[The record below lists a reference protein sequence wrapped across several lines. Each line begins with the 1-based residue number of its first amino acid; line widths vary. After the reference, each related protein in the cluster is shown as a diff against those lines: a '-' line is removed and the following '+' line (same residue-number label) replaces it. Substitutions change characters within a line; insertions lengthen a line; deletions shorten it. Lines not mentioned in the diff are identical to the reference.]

1 MKWPNRGSYVNQS
14 FVNKII
20 KFSSLNNDEFCKK
33 LTNQRRNSFFFSLQL
48 TNNKIHKHKSSC
60 QDIIYVYFSLYLNT
74 ITWSLVLKTLINIHE
89 ILNLYKNKA
98 LYLFFLLITRV
109 NKNIVYMIFSKV
121 ENIWSD
127 GWRIKFKCVFYWF

>member
-74 ITWSLVLKTLINIHE
+74 IT
-89 ILNLYKNKA
+89 
-98 LYLFFLLITRV
+98 
-109 NKNIVYMIFSKV
+109 
-121 ENIWSD
+121 
-127 GWRIKFKCVFYWF
+127 